1 MKPVLARFEKVGTDC
16 AREIVKPNYSAD

>member
-16 AREIVKPNYSAD
+16 AKEIVKPNYSSD